1 MSSSTESL
9 VGPGVC
15 GNPAIRASVCGMR
28 SRVMTGPLNDRIER
42 VIAGSETRTSNY
54 GNAHRNGIPRK
65 LAMADKKRSGPLD
78 WEDVRFFVALAR
90 HGTLAA
96 TARALKV
103 THATVARR
111 LASFEATLAK
121 PVFTR
126 GREGYAL
133 NAAGHEALAEATQME
148 SSAAALTQ
156 HRDSAPGITGLV
168 RITIARVFADGFLAE
183 RLAPLLATHP
193 GLELEIVA
201 TSRNLSLA
209 RNEAEIA
216 LRLARPAGGELVARR
231 IATLDYGFYASPGYH
246 SRLAAGEMP
255 AFIGFD
261 ADSEFVPEAAWARRF
276 FADKHVALRA
286 NSQSS
291 QAAAARSGLGI
302 ALLPDL
308 LARNLGALKPVA
320 LSATP
325 PARELWLL
333 MRPDVARL
341 ARVRAVAD
349 HLVTTFGNHNSR
361 E

>member
-1 MSSSTESL
+1 MQSPEHRAHTMHRMRDRKRT
-9 VGPGVC
+9 
-15 GNPAIRASVCGMR
+15 AI
-28 SRVMTGPLNDRIER
+28 
-42 VIAGSETRTSNY
+42 
-54 GNAHRNGIPRK
+54 
-65 LAMADKKRSGPLD
+65 LD
-78 WEDVRFFVALAR
+78 WEDVRFFVALAH

-96 TARALKV
+96 TARGLKV
-103 THATVARR
+103 RHATVARR
-111 LASFEATLAK
+111 LAHFESTLGK

-126 GREGYAL
+126 GRAGYAL
-133 NAAGHEALAEATQME
+133 NAAGHTALAEATEME
-148 SSAAALTQ
+148 SRASALTQ
-156 HRDSAPGITGLV
+156 HREAAPGISGLV
-168 RITIARVFADGFLAE
+168 RITIPRVFADGFLAE
-183 RLAPLLATHP
+183 HLAPLLCTHP

-201 TSRNLSLA
+201 TSRNLGLA

-231 IATLDYGFYASPGYH
+231 AATLDYGFYVSPGYH
-246 SRLAAGEMP
+246 SRLTAGEPP

-261 ADSEFVPEAAWARRF
+261 ADSEYAPEAAWAKRF
-276 FADKHVALRA
+276 LADKHVTLRA
-286 NSQSS
+286 NSQTA

-302 ALLPDL
+302 ALLPAL
-308 LARNLGALKPVA
+308 LARNLGALKPVQ

-325 PARELWLL
+325 PSRELWLL